1 MSGEATTP
9 VVAGAQ
15 PATKVP
21 ARWSGLGLVVLA
33 TACWSTAGLF
43 ITSLVRDGG
52 FTPLGLAFWRML
64 VTSLCLFAYLAV
76 RHPRQLRVRLADVPW
91 FATMGV
97 LAVATFQ
104 VAWIFAVLING
115 PSIATIIQCNAPIIV
130 TVIARII
137 WSESLTWQKWTAIGL
152 ASLGTVLI
160 AWPNDT
166 SGMHLTLAGFL
177 ISMASAVAYAG
188 ITLFTKRLARDY
200 SSWTILAF
208 AFAFA
213 ALALLPFQ
221 FGSGVGSVL
230 PQIAGGRVLVT
241 FGGFVLITTIAGY
254 ALYAT
259 GLHWLPASVASI
271 AAMSEVP
278 FAAAFGFLFLG
289 DRLSPLQVLGG
300 VIVVSAVVLL
310 SLRPE
315 RAPAE
320 HSAQDVE
327 TPAAS

>member
-1 MSGEATTP
+1 MSGDATASA
-9 VVAGAQ
+9 VAGDRPVAKA
-15 PATKVP
+15 PV
-21 ARWSGLGLVVLA
+21 RLGGLSLVIMA

-64 VTSLCLFAYLAV
+64 ITSLCLIAYLVV
-76 RHPRQLRVRLADVPW
+76 RRRRQLRVKLADVPW
-91 FATMGV
+91 FAAMGV

-137 WSESLTWQKWTAIGL
+137 WGESLTWQKWTAIGL

-160 AWPNDT
+160 AWPTDAA
-166 SGMHLTLAGFL
+166 GMHLTVTGLL
-177 ISMASAVAYAG
+177 ISLGSAVAYAG

-200 SSWTILAF
+200 SSWTILAY

-221 FGSGVGSVL
+221 FGSGLGGIL
-230 PQIAGGRVLVT
+230 PQIEGGRVLAT
-241 FGGFVLITTIAGY
+241 FAGFVLITTIAGY

-271 AAMSEVP
+271 AAMAEVP

-289 DRLSPLQVLGG
+289 DRLSPLQVFGG
-300 VIVVSAVVLL
+300 LIVVSAVVLL
-310 SLRPE
+310 SLRPD
-315 RAPAE
+315 RQSPK
-320 HSAQDVE
+320 SYLDR
-327 TPAAS
+327 SL

>member
-1 MSGEATTP
+1 MTRQATAP
-9 VVAGAQ
+9 VAASDQ
-15 PATKVP
+15 PA
-21 ARWSGLGLVVLA
+21 ARASGRLGGLGLVILA
-33 TACWSTAGLF
+33 TVCWSTAGLF

-52 FTPLGLAFWRML
+52 FRPLSLAFWRML
-64 VTSLCLFAYLAV
+64 VTSLCLLTYLAV
-76 RHPRQLRVRLADVPW
+76 RRRAQLRVKLRDVPW
-91 FATMGV
+91 FAAMGV

-137 WSESLTWQKWTAIGL
+137 WREPLTWQKWTAIGL
-152 ASLGTVLI
+152 ASLGTILI
-160 AWPNDT
+160 AWPSDAA
-166 SGMHLTLAGFL
+166 GMQLTLTGFL
-177 ISMASAVAYAG
+177 ISMGSAVAYAG

-200 SSWTILAF
+200 SAWPILAY

-221 FGSGVGSVL
+221 FSSGLRGFL
-230 PQIAGGRVLVT
+230 PQIEHGQVLAI
-241 FGGFVLITTIAGY
+241 FAGFVLITTIGGY

-259 GLHWLPASVASI
+259 GLRRLPASVASI
-271 AAMSEVP
+271 AAMAEVP

-300 VIVVSAVVLL
+300 LIVVSGVVLL

-315 RAPAE
+315 RSVVPPGPEAIPE
-320 HSAQDVE
+320 R
-327 TPAAS
+327 